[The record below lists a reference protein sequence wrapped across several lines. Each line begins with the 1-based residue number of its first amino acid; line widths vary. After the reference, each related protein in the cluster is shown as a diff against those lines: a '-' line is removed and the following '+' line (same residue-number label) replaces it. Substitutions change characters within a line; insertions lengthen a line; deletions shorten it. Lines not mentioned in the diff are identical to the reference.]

1 MKILYLTLEDISL
14 HKGSVVHIKE
24 IVEGLRNHGHEI
36 GLMARAQA
44 PYDQVDHFY
53 TLNLFRSWLPKGL
66 RNKTPAILLSFVLM
80 FFLLFKV
87 LRRYDLLY
95 ARDYHTVIASFLP
108 RSMWRKK
115 LVFEVNGLASEQRE
129 LRGESFVNGFLVWIL
144 GCGERFATRWS
155 DAIVSVTPQ
164 IASFL
169 TDHYCC
175 KAEKVKV
182 VSNGVNTKI
191 FQPIDDEVLLTK
203 TREELNIRPEHRVV
217 AFVGNLAPWQ
227 GVEYLIEMAPSLLK
241 EISQVTFLVVGD
253 GPMRK
258 ELEAA
263 VKRCGLGDHFVFT
276 GMVNYEK
283 IPIYINVADLCV
295 LPKRRLKS
303 GWSPLKLYEY
313 MACGKPVVASRVE
326 GLDFIEKEGVGRLM
340 EPEDANSLKLA
351 ILDLLQ
357 EPQKGALM
365 GQKGVQ
371 MARERFNWETK
382 VREIEHILHRLA

>member
-44 PYDQVDHFY
+44 RYDRVDHFY
-53 TLNLFRSWLPKGL
+53 NLNLFGSWLPKGL

-80 FFLLFKV
+80 FFFLFKV
-87 LRRYDLLY
+87 LRRYDVLY
-95 ARDYHTVIASFLP
+95 ARDYHTVITSFLP
-108 RSMWRKK
+108 RILWRKK
-115 LVFEVNGLASEQRE
+115 LVFEINGLASEE
-129 LRGESFVNGFLVWIL
+129 KKLRGDSFVNGLLVWIL
-144 GCGERFATRWS
+144 RRGERFATRWS

-169 TDHYCC
+169 TDYYCC
-175 KAEKVKV
+175 KPEKVKV
-182 VSNGVNTKI
+182 VSNGVNTKT
-191 FQPIDDEVLLTK
+191 FRPIDDEVFLAK
-203 TREELNIRPEHRVV
+203 TRGELNIPPGHSVV
-217 AFVGNLAPWQ
+217 TFVGNLAPWQ

-241 EISQVTFLVVGD
+241 EINQVTFLVVGD
-253 GPMRK
+253 GPLRGD
-258 ELEAA
+258 LEAA
-263 VKRCGLGDHFVFT
+263 VSQGGLRSHFVFT
-276 GMVNYEK
+276 GMVNYET

-303 GWSPLKLYEY
+303 GYSPLKLYEY
-313 MACGKPVVASRVE
+313 MACGKPIIASRVG
-326 GLDFIEKEGVGRLM
+326 GLDFIEKEGVGRLV

-357 EPQKGALM
+357 DPQERVLM
-365 GQKGVQ
+365 GEKGVQ
-371 MARERFNWETK
+371 MVRERFNWEDK
-382 VREIEHILHRLA
+382 VREIDHILHRLA